1 MALVPSRTATAAV
14 LAAST
19 FIPTLNEVIGTTDT
33 GVIKVGDGVRTWN
46 TLPIAFSQALS
57 VDRLAAIADAT
68 GTGAEVY
75 ANSPTLNTPTL
86 NSPNVITP
94 VYTATNNIT
103 ASATQTQVGATALT
117 THINRV
123 TVVVTAGDAVR
134 LPVSFAGRVLIV
146 KNTHATNAI
155 GIFPATGEAVNAIA
169 ANGVY
174 SLAAAKAVEFFCTV
188 VGTWDTNLSA

>member
-1 MALVPSRTATAAV
+1 MAIVPTRTATASV
-14 LAAST
+14 LTAST
-19 FIPTLNEVIGTTDT
+19 FIPALGEAILASDT
-33 GVIKVGDGVRTWN
+33 GITKIGDGVRTWA
-46 TLPIAFSQALS
+46 TLPVADNKALS
-57 VDRLAAIADAT
+57 LDRLVGLSDAT
-68 GTGAEVY
+68 GTGAEGY

-86 NSPNVITP
+86 NSPNVVTP

-123 TVVVTAGDAVR
+123 VTVVTAGDAVR

-146 KNTHATNAI
+146 KNAHATNAI

-174 SLAAAKAVEFFCTV
+174 SLAASKAVEFFCTV